1 MTLRRKLLLVALST
15 LALLGACGAVF
26 AGDPAGKS
34 LDLFGLVAPSF
45 TSFGVRDGLPDPVVV
60 TIRTDRDG
68 MVWAGTQHGLAWYDG
83 RRWHAL
89 HDPALDGYVD
99 QLFLDHAG
107 TLWASSRAFGLARYD
122 GKRWQ
127 LVGASDGMTS
137 RRIRRLVEVGTGVHE
152 RLWAVSWNDGL
163 FYFAGGRWHADP
175 GNAGLPHADT
185 LAFAQTETVGGH
197 ERQWV
202 GTGGSG
208 LWYRHGVE
216 PWRRFKLGGFN
227 PTSVE
232 SLYVSHAGGHEALW
246 ISAFG
251 DGLWRLDANGVRGW
265 SVALGTLPTD
275 DLYNIVGTPAP
286 GGGEAIWAASRAGL
300 VRIYH
305 DQATV
310 FDRRYGL
317 PSNAV
322 RGISYWRSPGGDAV
336 LWLATENG
344 IARTLVGGRAWT
356 TASLLGADST
366 GVFGVL
372 LDHDPASGAARLWVA
387 SWGSGLG
394 LYEYGRWRTF
404 TATGG
409 QLPSADIR
417 FVKREDDL
425 AGQPTVWLG
434 TRFGNLVRVHAGPR
448 FETIPTPWPHTAGQV
463 LEDMLSRRVDGQVEQ
478 WFATG
483 QSGIYRR
490 RGSSWTAFR
499 PAGVTGPWTVFALL
513 NQSTHDGRQWL
524 WATSDRG
531 LARFDGSQWTL
542 VNTELGLHATGLL
555 GLNLIPDAAGHA
567 ILWVGSLHHG
577 MLRVDVTDPLHPHVI
592 TTPLPPAPDPTA
604 YDALRAAGGD
614 IYVCTNSG
622 VQRLTP
628 TAHGYAS
635 RVFSTRDGM
644 INEECNAGAQFIDS
658 EGRFWT
664 GTLGGVTVYSP
675 AWDRPDRQA
684 KPLRLTTVTLDGKAT
699 DGSRITVPPGRHDL
713 RVAFALLSWRQE
725 NRSQFRTF
733 LAGFDPHAGAWSTD
747 DARDIGALPPGEY
760 VLHIEARDYAGNVST
775 PILLPITVEPEWWQ
789 HRWVRALVA
798 LVLLL
803 LVYGVFRWRVLALH
817 RRQRVLEAQVAAR
830 TVDLDRANRRL
841 LELSNHD
848 ALTGLYNRRR
858 FMDVLLHGTGDPT
871 RDTALIMLDVDWF
884 KQYNDTWG
892 HPAGDVAL
900 RVVAG
905 ALRRHTPGGG
915 GDRRALWR

>member
-1 MTLRRKLLLVALST
+1 MTRQAWRWLAG
-15 LALLGACGAVF
+15 LALLCAWGAACASG
-26 AGDPAGKS
+26 PAAKS

-137 RRIRRLVEVGTGVHE
+137 RRIRRLVEVGTGAHE

-175 GNAGLPHADT
+175 GNAGLPQATT
-185 LAFAQTETVGGH
+185 LAFAQTETLGGH

-208 LWYRHGVE
+208 LWYRDGAG
-216 PWRRFKLGGFN
+216 PWQRFHLGRFN
-227 PTSVE
+227 PSSLE
-232 SLYVSHAGGHEALW
+232 SLYVSHIHGHEALW

-251 DGLWRLDANGVRGW
+251 AGLWQLDADGVRGW

-275 DLYNIVGTPAP
+275 ELYNIVGTPTP

-322 RGISYWRSPGGDAV
+322 RGISYWRSSGGDEV
-336 LWLATENG
+336 LWLATEHG

-394 LYEYGRWRTF
+394 LYTDGRWRYF
-404 TATGG
+404 TTAGG
-409 QLPSADIR
+409 VLPSSAIR

-425 AGQPTVWLG
+425 AGQPAIWLG
-434 TRFGNLVRVHAGPR
+434 TQFGYLVRVRAGPS
-448 FETIPTPWPHTAGQV
+448 FATVPTPWPHASGQV

-483 QSGIYRR
+483 KSGVYRR
-490 RGSSWTAFR
+490 RGSAWTAFQ
-499 PAGVTGPWTVFALL
+499 PAGVAGPWAVHALL
-513 NQSTHDGRQWL
+513 NQRTRDGRQWL
-524 WATSDRG
+524 WATSNRG
-531 LARFDGSQWTL
+531 LARFDGDHWTL
-542 VNTELGLHATGLL
+542 VDAGLGVHASELL

-567 ILWVGSLHHG
+567 ILWVGSQYHG
-577 MLRVDVTDPLHPHVI
+577 MLRLDVTTPLHPRLV
-592 TTPLPPAPDPTA
+592 TTPLPSPPDPAA
-604 YDALRAAGGD
+604 YDALPDA
-614 IYVCTNSG
+614 SG
-622 VQRLTP
+622 R
-628 TAHGYAS
+628 
-635 RVFSTRDGM
+635 STSAP
-644 INEECNAGAQFIDS
+644 I
-658 EGRFWT
+658 
-664 GTLGGVTVYSP
+664 
-675 AWDRPDRQA
+675 QA
-684 KPLRLTTVTLDGKAT
+684 CSG
-699 DGSRITVPPGRHDL
+699 
-713 RVAFALLSWRQE
+713 
-725 NRSQFRTF
+725 
-733 LAGFDPHAGAWSTD
+733 
-747 DARDIGALPPGEY
+747 
-760 VLHIEARDYAGNVST
+760 
-775 PILLPITVEPEWWQ
+775 
-789 HRWVRALVA
+789 
-798 LVLLL
+798 
-803 LVYGVFRWRVLALH
+803 
-817 RRQRVLEAQVAAR
+817 
-830 TVDLDRANRRL
+830 
-841 LELSNHD
+841 
-848 ALTGLYNRRR
+848 
-858 FMDVLLHGTGDPT
+858 
-871 RDTALIMLDVDWF
+871 
-884 KQYNDTWG
+884 
-892 HPAGDVAL
+892 
-900 RVVAG
+900 
-905 ALRRHTPGGG
+905 
-915 GDRRALWR
+915 